1 MKVEYIKGIKF
12 VTCDNLREIFKNL
25 NDIGFPKKNILKKEN
40 YINFDPTTFVMT
52 NEVDPTGLNV
62 GEVGFKSTR
71 DKQSEQRNNNFSSKI
86 NLDEL
91 EKELTATPSTSSNK
105 EGETKEI
112 IKVNRWNIVEL
123 KFANLKYK
131 QNNIHTDVKLILGYL
146 ACLVACFCGYYG
158 HVTPDI
164 IFIGDST
171 NGDDQQQQHTLI
183 IHTNAKRYSN
193 LYSIIFELKNKNE
206 SLLSLSSTD
215 KGSEYKISKS
225 YGSWFDVN
233 GVLDIKRF
241 ENDLTEGLGVV
252 VSGNNKPHTQ

>member
-1 MKVEYIKGIKF
+1 M
-12 VTCDNLREIFKNL
+12 
-25 NDIGFPKKNILKKEN
+25 
-40 YINFDPTTFVMT
+40 
-52 NEVDPTGLNV
+52 
-62 GEVGFKSTR
+62 
-71 DKQSEQRNNNFSSKI
+71 SET
-86 NLDEL
+86 

-105 EGETKEI
+105 
-112 IKVNRWNIVEL
+112 
-123 KFANLKYK
+123 
-131 QNNIHTDVKLILGYL
+131 
-146 ACLVACFCGYYG
+146 
-158 HVTPDI
+158 
-164 IFIGDST
+164 DST
-171 NGDDQQQQHTLI
+171 NGDDQQQQHTLV

-252 VSGNNKPHTQ
+252 VSGKNKPHTQ

>member
-1 MKVEYIKGIKF
+1 
-12 VTCDNLREIFKNL
+12 
-25 NDIGFPKKNILKKEN
+25 P
-40 YINFDPTTFVMT
+40 
-52 NEVDPTGLNV
+52 
-62 GEVGFKSTR
+62 
-71 DKQSEQRNNNFSSKI
+71 Q
-86 NLDEL
+86 
-91 EKELTATPSTSSNK
+91 KELTATPSTSSNK

-241 ENDLTEGLGVV
+241 ENDLTEGLGVLYTNSNELGRKV
-252 VSGNNKPHTQ
+252 LQFELVYLF

>member
-1 MKVEYIKGIKF
+1 M
-12 VTCDNLREIFKNL
+12 
-25 NDIGFPKKNILKKEN
+25 
-40 YINFDPTTFVMT
+40 
-52 NEVDPTGLNV
+52 
-62 GEVGFKSTR
+62 
-71 DKQSEQRNNNFSSKI
+71 SET
-86 NLDEL
+86 

-123 KFANLKYK
+123 KFACDDYIQKDIWHVSL
-131 QNNIHTDVKLILGYL
+131 
-146 ACLVACFCGYYG
+146 LVFVAIMDI
-158 HVTPDI
+158 DI